1 MVSTVLIA
9 DDVPEIRRLMKRIF
23 RDCVDFEVV
32 GEAVDGHEAVE
43 KCRDLGPDVLL
54 LDINMPERTGLQA
67 LGDIREAIP
76 EGLIVVFTGL
86 AESVVRQKVSP
97 SAIDGWIEKGT
108 DPRAILE
115 ELRRLVSD
123 RSG

>member
-1 MVSTVLIA
+1 MISTVLIA
-9 DDVPEIRRLMKRIF
+9 DDVPEIRRLIKRIF
-23 RDCVDFEVV
+23 RDCADFEVV

-54 LDINMPERTGLQA
+54 LDVNMPDRTGLQA

-76 EGLIVVFTGL
+76 KGLIVVFSGL
-86 AESVVRQKVSP
+86 AERVVGQRASL
-97 SAIDGWIEKGT
+97 SGIDGWIEKGT
-108 DPRAILE
+108 DPRDILE